1 MSLTYEQQEVERFVK
16 ERMADLISRP
26 ELAAE
31 FAEHTAL
38 EEVGIDSV
46 LMVSLMVQLE
56 QKFDIFYEDDELTSD
71 NFATVGIIVERLMK
85 KLSVAEARP

>member
-1 MSLTYEQQEVERFVK
+1 MSPSYERQEVERFVK

-31 FAEHTAL
+31 FKEDTAL

-71 NFATVGIIVERLMK
+71 NFATVGIIAERLMK
-85 KLSVAEARP
+85 KLSVAEIRP

>member
-1 MSLTYEQQEVERFVK
+1 MSPSYERQEVERFVK

-31 FAEHTAL
+31 FAEDTAL

-71 NFATVGIIVERLMK
+71 NFATVGIIAERLMK
-85 KLSVAEARP
+85 KLSVAEIRP